1 MTGTESIREHMDVI
15 GSCGNKLGAVDRVE
29 NGSIKLTKGSSQ
41 DGQHHFIPMDWVES
55 VDDKV
60 HLNKDCG
67 AAKREWR
74 TAPTPA

>member
-1 MTGTESIREHMDVI
+1 MTSTTNIREHMEVI

-29 NGSIKLTKGSSQ
+29 NGSIKLTKNSSP
-41 DGQHHFIPMDWVES
+41 DGQHHFIPMDWVDT

-67 AAKREWR
+67 EAKREWR
-74 TAPTPA
+74 TAPTTA